1 MAGLKYRARQF
12 WLAVRTAPLAASENA
27 RVRACLGERAFAL
40 YQTMPRGDQRH
51 ALAIFDG
58 LVAQG
63 HCAPPLLQAALLHD
77 VAKRELGLGY
87 RAAVVLLTK
96 FSADGLARAARA
108 QPNDW
113 RYPFY
118 ISLHHPRLGAQL
130 AAQADIVE
138 PTLTLIRAHQ
148 DALPHFADAQLVEWH
163 RALKVLDDL
172 N

>member
-1 MAGLKYRARQF
+1 MAGLRYRARQF
-12 WLAVRTAPLAASENA
+12 WLAVRTAPLTPSENA

-63 HCAPPLLQAALLHD
+63 HSAPPLLQAALLHD

-87 RAAVVLLTK
+87 RAAVVLLNK
-96 FSADGLARAARA
+96 FSANGLTRAARA

-118 ISLHHPRLGAQL
+118 VSLHHPRLSAQL
-130 AAQADIVE
+130 AAQVGIVE
-138 PTLTLIRAHQ
+138 PALTLIRAHQ
-148 DALPHFADAQLVEWH
+148 DALPQCADAQLDAWQ
-163 RALKVLDDL
+163 RALKALDDL